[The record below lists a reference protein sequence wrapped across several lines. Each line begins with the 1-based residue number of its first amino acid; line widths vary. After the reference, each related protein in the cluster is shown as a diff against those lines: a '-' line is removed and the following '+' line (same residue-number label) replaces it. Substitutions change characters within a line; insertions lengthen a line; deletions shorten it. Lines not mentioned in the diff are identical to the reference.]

1 MLRATA
7 TTGRLQ
13 APLLLQRAPARPC
26 CVCVP
31 LVIYLCTFAHPFLQT
46 HTYTPTNY
54 TLQTC
59 TYNKLAFGGQHFKC
73 WFVQETVDCC
83 WAVNKECRQIAAGQ
97 CCFREPNFLMQSH
110 CVMWQRQR
118 ETQHTNTHTHANAHW
133 ATLSLRVP
141 MYIF

>member
-13 APLLLQRAPARPC
+13 ALLLLQRAPAQPR

-31 LVIYLCTFAHPFLQT
+31 LVIYLCTFAHPLLQT

-59 TYNKLAFGGQHFKC
+59 TNNTVGWLSEPVLNLFLQK
-73 WFVQETVDCC
+73 TVDCC
-83 WAVNKECRQIAAGQ
+83 CVVYEECRQMAAGQ
-97 CCFREPNFLMQSH
+97 CFFREQNVLM
-110 CVMWQRQR
+110 
-118 ETQHTNTHTHANAHW
+118 
-133 ATLSLRVP
+133 
-141 MYIF
+141 